1 VLAPVQQAAAN
12 SSCFGGRLRG
22 RMCRTWALVEAA
34 RLAQPLFGNAMDA
47 LSHDVLLVGGG
58 GAGLRAAIAAAGVNP
73 KLRIAVVSKVY
84 PMRSHTVSAEGGAA
98 GVVKPDDNLDEHAYD
113 TISGGDWLCDQDA
126 VEAFVKEAPQEL
138 LQLERWGC
146 PWSRE
151 PDGHIAVRA
160 FGGMK
165 KRRTWF
171 AADKTGFHMLHT
183 LFQTTLKYEPITR
196 YDEWF
201 VTRLLVDDGR
211 VQGVVAIE
219 LMSGKIHAITA
230 KAVILCTG
238 GCGRVFPFTTNANI
252 KNGDGMALAFRAG
265 APLKDMEFM
274 QYHPTGLPFTGI
286 LITEAA
292 RSEGGYMLNKDGY
305 RYLQDYNLGKPQPRP
320 VLRSMELGP
329 RDRLS
334 QAFVKEDQKGRTIQ
348 TPYGSI
354 VHLDLRHLGE
364 KVINTKLPF
373 VRELCLKYQNID
385 PVKELIPVRPV
396 VHYMMG
402 GVSTDIEGATPLA
415 GLYAAGEVAC
425 VSING
430 ANRLGSNSL
439 PECLVFG
446 ARAGRAAA
454 LHAAEQNAPNAKVLA
469 QASDEQ
475 RRLETQFL
483 HKTGGREHISTIR
496 EEMQTTVE
504 KSAGIYR
511 EEASLTKGTNN
522 LRELQER
529 YHDIN
534 LDDRSRT
541 FNTELE
547 AALELGFMLDVAESI
562 VQCALHRT
570 ESRGAHQRTD
580 FPARDDNKFLAHSLI
595 YRNPD
600 GSSRVEYLPVKIT
613 RWAPG
618 ERVYGEQTQEQ
629 GKQQPQAI
637 SAERAS

>member
-1 VLAPVQQAAAN
+1 
-12 SSCFGGRLRG
+12 
-22 RMCRTWALVEAA
+22 
-34 RLAQPLFGNAMDA
+34 MDVS
-47 LSHDVLLVGGG
+47 SHDILLVGGG
-58 GAGLRAAIAAAGVNP
+58 GAGLRAAIAAAEVNP
-73 KLRIAVVSKVY
+73 KLSIAVVSKVY

-98 GVVKPDDNLDEHAYD
+98 GVAKPDDSLDEHAYD
-113 TISGGDWLCDQDA
+113 TISGGDWMSDQDA
-126 VEAFVKEAPQEL
+126 VEAFVKEAPLEL

-146 PWSRE
+146 PWNRE

-183 LFQTTLKYEPITR
+183 LFQTTLKFDPITR

-201 VTRLLVDDGR
+201 VTKLLVNDGR

-219 LMSGKIHAITA
+219 LMSGKIQAIMA

-252 KNGDGMALAFRAG
+252 KNGDGMALAYRAG
-265 APLKDMEFM
+265 APLKDMEFV

-292 RSEGGYMLNKDGY
+292 RAEGGYMLNKDGY
-305 RYLQDYNLGKPQPRP
+305 RYLQDYNLGRPEAKP

-334 QAFVKEDQKGRTIQ
+334 QAFVHELQKGRTIE
-348 TPYGSI
+348 TPHGPV

-364 KVINTKLPF
+364 KLINARLPF

-385 PVKELIPVRPV
+385 PVKEMIPVCPV

-446 ARAGRAAA
+446 ARAGKAAA
-454 LHAAEQNAPNAKVLA
+454 EFASQQEPANGAAVA
-469 QASDEQ
+469 QALDEE
-475 RRLETQFL
+475 RRLMSRYL
-483 HKTGGREHISTIR
+483 NKLGGRERIATVR
-496 EEMQTTVE
+496 KEMQSNIE
-504 KSAGIYR
+504 KGAGIYR
-511 EEASLTKGTNN
+511 DGSSLLEASDKLK
-522 LRELQER
+522 ELQER
-529 YHDIN
+529 YDDIN

-547 AALELGFMLDVAESI
+547 SALELGYMLDVARSMVE
-562 VQCALHRT
+562 CALHRR

-580 FPARDDNKFLAHSLI
+580 YPARDDEHYLAHSLL

-600 GSSRVEYLPVKIT
+600 GSSRVEYAPVKIT
-613 RWAPG
+613 RWPPG
-618 ERVYGEQTQEQ
+618 ERVYGQQGQEQ
-629 GKQQPQAI
+629 SQAKPAPRE
-637 SAERAS
+637 S

>member
-1 VLAPVQQAAAN
+1 
-12 SSCFGGRLRG
+12 
-22 RMCRTWALVEAA
+22 
-34 RLAQPLFGNAMDA
+34 MDA
-47 LSHDVLLVGGG
+47 STHDLLLIGGG
-58 GAGLRAAIAAAGVNP
+58 AAGLRAAIAAAEVNP
-73 KLRIAVVSKVY
+73 KLSVAVVSKVY

-98 GVVKPDDNLDEHAYD
+98 GVVKADDSLDEHAYD

-126 VEAFVKEAPQEL
+126 VEAFVKEAPLEL
-138 LQLERWGC
+138 LQLEHWGC

-171 AADKTGFHMLHT
+171 AADKTGFHMLHS
-183 LFQTTLKYEPITR
+183 LFQTTLKYDPITR

-201 VTRLLVDDGR
+201 VTKLLVDDGR
-211 VQGVVAIE
+211 VMGVVAIE
-219 LMSGKIHAITA
+219 LMSGKIQAITA

-252 KNGDGMALAFRAG
+252 KNGDGMALAYRAG
-265 APLKDMEFM
+265 APLKDMEFV

-286 LITEAA
+286 LITEATRA
-292 RSEGGYMLNKDGY
+292 EGGYLLNKDGY
-305 RYLQDYNLGKPQPRP
+305 RYLQDYDLGKPEPKP
-320 VLRSMELGP
+320 VLRCMELGP

-334 QAFVKEDQKGRTIQ
+334 QAFVKEEQKGRTLE
-348 TPYGSI
+348 TPYGSV

-373 VRELCLKYQNID
+373 VRELCLKYQDID

-402 GVSTDIEGATPLA
+402 GVSTDINGATPLA

-446 ARAGRAAA
+446 ARAGKAAA
-454 LHAAEQNAPNAKVLA
+454 QFAVEQAAPNGNALL
-469 QASDEQ
+469 QAEDER

-483 HKTGGREHISTIR
+483 HKTSGKERIATIR
-496 EEMQTTVE
+496 NEMQGTVE

-511 EEASLTKGTNN
+511 QESLLAEAAGKLS
-522 LRELQER
+522 ELQQRFE
-529 YHDIN
+529 DIT
-534 LDDRSRT
+534 LDDHSHT

-547 AALELGFMLDVAESI
+547 SALELGFMIDVAESI
-562 VQCALHRT
+562 VNSAMARK

-580 FPARDDNKFLAHSLI
+580 YPARDDQNFLAHSLLF
-595 YRNPD
+595 RRPD
-600 GSSRVEYLPVKIT
+600 GSARVEYAPVKIT

-618 ERVYGEQTQEQ
+618 ERVYG
-629 GKQQPQAI
+629 QAGTHVTKDDQ
-637 SAERAS
+637 SKEGQAQFLPAQRAS